1 MKLASECP
9 ARQRRK
15 KGEGTNGCASS
26 RGCYGREES
35 RWELSTVTMAR
46 ERGAGWKG
54 GMAGGSRVGVR
65 NRMLISLRGGGG
77 ELGN

>member
-15 KGEGTNGCASS
+15 KAEGTNGCVSS
-26 RGCYGREES
+26 RGCYGREGS

-46 ERGAGWKG
+46 EHGAGWKG
-54 GMAGGSRVGVR
+54 GMARGSGVGGQVCVPKEIASGIARYH
-65 NRMLISLRGGGG
+65 
-77 ELGN
+77 